1 MRAARYL
8 RANTAD
14 KVLENSGALHS
25 FQLGD
30 FYPARRDRAQRV
42 RDVARRPLP
51 RVIPRLPR
59 FFSIFPPLFV
69 FLSCFLFFVRHRSP
83 PPPSIISCSFSFC
96 RNANAL
102 FSRARSADELCNS
115 RAATFRHGLFTRE
128 GRIASNGI
136 GARRRCDSLFALRNP
151 GLAFSRSC
159 YSVAFG

>member
-42 RDVARRPLP
+42 RDVARRSRVILP
-51 RVIPRLPR
+51 RPPW
-59 FFSIFPPLFV
+59 FFPIFPPLFV
-69 FLSCFLFFVRHRSP
+69 FLFCFLFFVRHHPPPLP
-83 PPPSIISCSFSFC
+83 PPPPPPFPPPCSRSTF
-96 RNANAL
+96 RGDANAL

-115 RAATFRHGLFTRE
+115 RAAPRHLVTVFLRE
-128 GRIASNGI
+128 RGESRPAE
-136 GARRRCDSLFALRNP
+136 LAL
-151 GLAFSRSC
+151 
-159 YSVAFG
+159 VAAAIRYLR